1 MTAQRWPHKQEVSQ
15 SFSTGRCLSFHALSA
30 AGCNLSFPFPSFRV
44 PVHLPSTVSVQFLTI
59 FLLDL
64 SSPFPPEPLALAL
77 PAAICPTHPLSGN
90 SAAAPPPQL
99 SLGQSHQPRCQV
111 RPSPSL
117 ERQPPLRNQK
127 PGLEIRRLLLHLR
140 LTPAMSPWTKCLT
153 LLNSVSSTLRWK
165 RVSLP
170 NPTTLVFFNPMR

>member
-30 AGCNLSFPFPSFRV
+30 VGCNLSFLFPSFRV

-77 PAAICPTHPLSGN
+77 PAAICPTHPLSLSSSSSS
-90 SAAAPPPQL
+90 SA
-99 SLGQSHQPRCQV
+99 
-111 RPSPSL
+111 
-117 ERQPPLRNQK
+117 
-127 PGLEIRRLLLHLR
+127 
-140 LTPAMSPWTKCLT
+140 LTR
-153 LLNSVSSTLRWK
+153 SVSSAKVLGQTI
-165 RVSLP
+165 SLSGEAAAS
-170 NPTTLVFFNPMR
+170 